1 MIEMINDRFISQLKS
16 QVNRMPNKPGVY
28 IMSNDQGKVIYVGK
42 AKGLKNRV
50 RSYFTPKPANDKV
63 EAILKEIKTI
73 DTTVTITEREALILE
88 NTLIK
93 KYNPKFN
100 VLLKDGK
107 SYPHIEVSLNHD
119 FPKFAFHRGKKKSK
133 HARYFG
139 PYPNVYAVR
148 NTLSNLQKIFLLRN
162 CTDSYYKNRSRP
174 CLQFQIKRCSA
185 PCVEKISQKDYS
197 FNVSQAVDYLK
208 GNDKS
213 IIDNFINEMEKAS
226 SDQNYERA
234 AFFRDQIANLKVIQS
249 QQYVDGTKKVDA
261 DVISLVDQR
270 GMHCLAVLFVRQG
283 KILGSRS
290 IFPSRTKYNSN
301 QEILATSLMQFY
313 LEHDI
318 PREIIL
324 NQSLDGKKVIEQALI
339 ESQKRRT
346 KIKDRVVSYRAK
358 WLKISVANAEESLKS
373 KLASKASISNQLT
386 GLTQALGSK
395 QKLSDVVCFDVSHHM
410 GDKSVAACVRLNE
423 EGFSKKDYRRFNI
436 EGVTPGDDY
445 AAISNAVERYYK
457 RIKNESQDCP
467 DLLIIDGGK
476 GQINS
481 VKKVL
486 ESLSIKNQMIIGI
499 AKGDKRDPKND
510 RIFLQGFKKP
520 IDMNGQDPAK
530 FLVQSIRDE
539 AHRFAITGH
548 RAKKRKQLLQSDLE
562 SIEGIGPS
570 KKRNLL
576 TQFGGIQEVKRASV
590 EDLLS
595 VDGINKNLA
604 KKIFNHFNPN

>member
-28 IMSNDQGKVIYVGK
+28 VMSNDQGKVIYVGK

-185 PCVEKISQKDYS
+185 PCVEKINQKDYS

-324 NQSLDGKKVIEQALI
+324 NQSLDGKEVIEQALI

-395 QKLSDVVCFDVSHHM
+395 QKLSDLVCFDVSHHM

-510 RIFLQGFKKP
+510 RIFLEGLKKP

>member
-16 QVNRMPNKPGVY
+16 QVNRMPNKPGIY

-324 NQSLDGKKVIEQALI
+324 NQNLEGKRVIEQALI
-339 ESQKRRT
+339 ESQNKRT

>member
-324 NQSLDGKKVIEQALI
+324 NQSLEGKRVIEQALI
-339 ESQKRRT
+339 ESQNRRT

-395 QKLSDVVCFDVSHHM
+395 QKLSDLVCFDVSHHM

-445 AAISNAVERYYK
+445 AAISNAVQRYYK

-510 RIFLQGFKKP
+510 RIFLEGFKKP

-562 SIEGIGPS
+562 SIDGIGPS

>member
-16 QVNRMPNKPGVY
+16 QVNRMPNKPGIY

-213 IIDNFINEMEKAS
+213 IIDNFIKQMEKAS
-226 SDQNYERA
+226 IDQNYEMA

-261 DVISLVDQR
+261 DVISLVDER

-324 NQSLDGKKVIEQALI
+324 NQSLEGKRVIEQALI
-339 ESQKRRT
+339 ESQNRRT

>member
-324 NQSLDGKKVIEQALI
+324 NQSLEGKRVIEQALI
-339 ESQKRRT
+339 ESQNRRT

-510 RIFLQGFKKP
+510 RIFLEGFKKP

>member
-28 IMSNDQGKVIYVGK
+28 IMNNDQGKVIYVGK

-324 NQSLDGKKVIEQALI
+324 NQSLEGKRVIEQALI
-339 ESQKRRT
+339 ESQNRRT

-395 QKLSDVVCFDVSHHM
+395 QKLSDLVCFDVSHHM

-445 AAISNAVERYYK
+445 AAISNAVQRYYK

>member
-1 MIEMINDRFISQLKS
+1 MIGMIKDRFILQLKS
-16 QVNRMPNKPGVY
+16 QANRMPNKPGVY
-28 IMSNDQGKVIYVGK
+28 VMSNDQGKVIYVGK

-324 NQSLDGKKVIEQALI
+324 NQSLEGKRVIEQALI
-339 ESQKRRT
+339 ESQNRRT

-373 KLASKASISNQLT
+373 KLASKASISNQLM

-436 EGVTPGDDY
+436 QGVTPGDDY
-445 AAISNAVERYYK
+445 AAISNAVQRYYK

-510 RIFLQGFKKP
+510 RIFLEGFKKP

>member
-28 IMSNDQGKVIYVGK
+28 VMSNDQGKVIYVGK

-324 NQSLDGKKVIEQALI
+324 NQSLEGKRVIEQALI
-339 ESQKRRT
+339 ESQNKRT

-395 QKLSDVVCFDVSHHM
+395 QKLSDLVCFDVSHHM

-510 RIFLQGFKKP
+510 RIFLEGFKKP

>member
-1 MIEMINDRFISQLKS
+1 MIKMINDRFISQLKS
-16 QVNRMPNKPGVY
+16 QANRMPNKPGVY

-50 RSYFTPKPANDKV
+50 RSYFTPKHANDKV

-93 KYNPKFN
+93 KHNPKFN

-119 FPKFAFHRGKKKSK
+119 FPKFSFHRGKKKSK

-197 FNVSQAVDYLK
+197 FNVNQAVDYLK

-301 QEILATSLMQFY
+301 KEILATSLMQFY

-324 NQSLDGKKVIEQALI
+324 NQSLEGKSVIEQALI

-395 QKLSDVVCFDVSHHM
+395 QKLSDLVCFDVSHHM

-445 AAISNAVERYYK
+445 AAISNAVQRYYK

-510 RIFLQGFKKP
+510 RIFLEGFKKP

-530 FLVQSIRDE
+530 FLVQLIRDE

-576 TQFGGIQEVKRASV
+576 TQFGGIQEVKRASL

>member
-1 MIEMINDRFISQLKS
+1 MINDRFISQLKS

-324 NQSLDGKKVIEQALI
+324 NQSLDGKRVIEQALI

-373 KLASKASISNQLT
+373 KLASKASISNQLM

-395 QKLSDVVCFDVSHHM
+395 QKLSDLVCFDVSHHM

-445 AAISNAVERYYK
+445 AAISNAVQRYYK

-510 RIFLQGFKKP
+510 RIFLEGFKKP

>member
-185 PCVEKISQKDYS
+185 PCAEKISQKDYS

-324 NQSLDGKKVIEQALI
+324 NQSLEGKSVIEQALI

-373 KLASKASISNQLT
+373 KLASKASISNQLM

-445 AAISNAVERYYK
+445 AAISNAVQRYYK

>member
-1 MIEMINDRFISQLKS
+1 MINDRFISQLKS

-50 RSYFTPKPANDKV
+50 RSYFTPKPTNDKV

-226 SDQNYERA
+226 RDQNYERA

-324 NQSLDGKKVIEQALI
+324 NQSLEGKRVIEQALI
-339 ESQKRRT
+339 ESQNRRT

-373 KLASKASISNQLT
+373 KLASKASISNQLM

-395 QKLSDVVCFDVSHHM
+395 QKLSDLVCFDVSHHM

-445 AAISNAVERYYK
+445 AAISNAVQRYYK

-510 RIFLQGFKKP
+510 RIFLEGFKKP

-576 TQFGGIQEVKRASV
+576 TQFGGMQEVKRASV

>member
-1 MIEMINDRFISQLKS
+1 MIEMINDKFISQLKS

-324 NQSLDGKKVIEQALI
+324 NQSLEGKRVIEQALI
-339 ESQKRRT
+339 ESQNKRT

>member
-261 DVISLVDQR
+261 DVISLVDKR

-324 NQSLDGKKVIEQALI
+324 NQSLEGKRVIEQALI
-339 ESQKRRT
+339 ESQNRRT

-510 RIFLQGFKKP
+510 RIFLEGSKEP
-520 IDMNGQDPAK
+520 IDINSQDPAK

-570 KKRNLL
+570 KKKNLL

>member
-1 MIEMINDRFISQLKS
+1 MINDRFISQLKS
-16 QVNRMPNKPGVY
+16 QVNRMPNKPGIY

-226 SDQNYERA
+226 RDQNYERA

-301 QEILATSLMQFY
+301 QEILATSLMHFY

-324 NQSLDGKKVIEQALI
+324 NQSLEGKRVIEQALI
-339 ESQKRRT
+339 ESQNKRT

-445 AAISNAVERYYK
+445 AAISNAVQRYYK

>member
-16 QVNRMPNKPGVY
+16 QVNRMPNKPGIY

-208 GNDKS
+208 GNDKT

-324 NQSLDGKKVIEQALI
+324 NQSLEGKRVIEQALI
-339 ESQKRRT
+339 ESQNKRT

>member
-1 MIEMINDRFISQLKS
+1 
-16 QVNRMPNKPGVY
+16 
-28 IMSNDQGKVIYVGK
+28 MSNDQGKVIYVGK

-261 DVISLVDQR
+261 DVISLVDKR

-324 NQSLDGKKVIEQALI
+324 NQSLEGKRVIEQALI
-339 ESQKRRT
+339 ESQNKRT

-445 AAISNAVERYYK
+445 AAISNAVQRYYK
-457 RIKNESQDCP
+457 RIKDESQDCP

-510 RIFLQGFKKP
+510 RIFLEGLKKP

>member
-1 MIEMINDRFISQLKS
+1 MIGMINDRFILQLKS
-16 QVNRMPNKPGVY
+16 QANRMPNKPGVY
-28 IMSNDQGKVIYVGK
+28 VMSNDQGKVIYVGK

-324 NQSLDGKKVIEQALI
+324 NQSLEGKRVIEQALI
-339 ESQKRRT
+339 ESQNKRT

>member
-1 MIEMINDRFISQLKS
+1 MIDMINDKFISQLKS
-16 QVNRMPNKPGVY
+16 QVNRMPNKPGIY

-324 NQSLDGKKVIEQALI
+324 NQNLEGKRVIEQALI
-339 ESQKRRT
+339 ESQNKRT

-395 QKLSDVVCFDVSHHM
+395 QKLSDVVCFDVSHQM

-499 AKGDKRDPKND
+499 AKGDKRNPKND
-510 RIFLQGFKKP
+510 RIFLEGFKKP

>member
-16 QVNRMPNKPGVY
+16 QVNRMPNKPGIY

-213 IIDNFINEMEKAS
+213 IIDNFINQMEKAS
-226 SDQNYERA
+226 IDQNYERA

-324 NQSLDGKKVIEQALI
+324 NQSLEGKRVIEQALI
-339 ESQKRRT
+339 ESQNKRT

-373 KLASKASISNQLT
+373 KLASKASISNQLM

-445 AAISNAVERYYK
+445 AAISNAVQRYYK

-510 RIFLQGFKKP
+510 RIFLEGFKKP

>member
-1 MIEMINDRFISQLKS
+1 MIEMINGRFISRLKS
-16 QVNRMPNKPGVY
+16 QVNRMPNKPGIY

-73 DTTVTITEREALILE
+73 DITVTITEREALILE

-324 NQSLDGKKVIEQALI
+324 NQSLEGKRVIEQALI
-339 ESQKRRT
+339 ESQNKRT

-395 QKLSDVVCFDVSHHM
+395 QKLSDLVCFDVSHHM

-445 AAISNAVERYYK
+445 AAISNAVQRYYK
-457 RIKNESQDCP
+457 RIKKESQDCP

-499 AKGDKRDPKND
+499 AKGDKRNPKND
-510 RIFLQGFKKP
+510 RIFLEGFKKP

-604 KKIFNHFNPN
+604 KKIFSHFNPN

>member
-16 QVNRMPNKPGVY
+16 QVNRMPNKPGIY

-324 NQSLDGKKVIEQALI
+324 NQSLEGKRVIEQALI
-339 ESQKRRT
+339 ESQNRRT

>member
-1 MIEMINDRFISQLKS
+1 MIEMINNSFISQLKS

-208 GNDKS
+208 GNDKT

-226 SDQNYERA
+226 RDQNYERA

-324 NQSLDGKKVIEQALI
+324 NQSLEGKRVIEQALI
-339 ESQKRRT
+339 ESQNRRT

-386 GLTQALGSK
+386 GLTQALGSN
-395 QKLSDVVCFDVSHHM
+395 QKLSDLVCFDVSHHM

-445 AAISNAVERYYK
+445 AAISNAVQRYYK

>member
-16 QVNRMPNKPGVY
+16 QVNRMANKPGVY
-28 IMSNDQGKVIYVGK
+28 VMSNDQGKVIYVGK

-324 NQSLDGKKVIEQALI
+324 NQNLEGKRVIEQALI
-339 ESQKRRT
+339 ESQNKRT

-510 RIFLQGFKKP
+510 RIFLEGFKKP

>member
-1 MIEMINDRFISQLKS
+1 MIEMINDKFISQLKS

-213 IIDNFINEMEKAS
+213 IIDNFIKEMEKAS

-324 NQSLDGKKVIEQALI
+324 NQSLEGKRVIEQALI
-339 ESQKRRT
+339 ESQNRRT

-373 KLASKASISNQLT
+373 KLASKASISNQLM

-410 GDKSVAACVRLNE
+410 GDKSVAACVSLNE

-499 AKGDKRDPKND
+499 AKGD
-510 RIFLQGFKKP
+510 
-520 IDMNGQDPAK
+520 
-530 FLVQSIRDE
+530 
-539 AHRFAITGH
+539 
-548 RAKKRKQLLQSDLE
+548 
-562 SIEGIGPS
+562 
-570 KKRNLL
+570 
-576 TQFGGIQEVKRASV
+576 
-590 EDLLS
+590 
-595 VDGINKNLA
+595 
-604 KKIFNHFNPN
+604 

>member
-324 NQSLDGKKVIEQALI
+324 NQSLEGKRVIEQALI
-339 ESQKRRT
+339 ESQNKRT

-358 WLKISVANAEESLKS
+358 WLKISIANAEESLKS

-395 QKLSDVVCFDVSHHM
+395 KKLSDLVCFDVSHHM

-445 AAISNAVERYYK
+445 AAISNAVQRYYK

-481 VKKVL
+481 VKKAL

-510 RIFLQGFKKP
+510 RIFLEGFKKP

-604 KKIFNHFNPN
+604 KKIFSHFNPN

>member
-1 MIEMINDRFISQLKS
+1 MIKMINDRFISQLKS
-16 QVNRMPNKPGVY
+16 QANRMPNKPGVY

-50 RSYFTPKPANDKV
+50 RSYFTPKHANDKV

-119 FPKFAFHRGKKKSK
+119 FPKFSFHRGKKKSK

-197 FNVSQAVDYLK
+197 FNVNQAVDYLK

-301 QEILATSLMQFY
+301 KEILATSLMQFY

-324 NQSLDGKKVIEQALI
+324 NQSLEGKSVIEQALI

-395 QKLSDVVCFDVSHHM
+395 QKLSDLVCFDVSHHM

-445 AAISNAVERYYK
+445 AAISNAVQRYYK

-510 RIFLQGFKKP
+510 RIFLEGFKKP

-576 TQFGGIQEVKRASV
+576 TQFGGIQEVKRASL

>member
-1 MIEMINDRFISQLKS
+1 MINDRFISQLKS
-16 QVNRMPNKPGVY
+16 QVNRMPNKPGIY

-226 SDQNYERA
+226 RDQNYERA

-324 NQSLDGKKVIEQALI
+324 NQSLEGKRVIEQALI
-339 ESQKRRT
+339 ESQNKRT

-548 RAKKRKQLLQSDLE
+548 RAKKRKQLFQSDLE

>member
-133 HARYFG
+133 YARYFG

-324 NQSLDGKKVIEQALI
+324 NQSLEGKRVIEQALI
-339 ESQKRRT
+339 ESQNRRT

-373 KLASKASISNQLT
+373 KLASKASISNQLM

-395 QKLSDVVCFDVSHHM
+395 QKLSDLVCFDVSHHM

>member
-162 CTDSYYKNRSRP
+162 CSDSYYKNRSRP

-324 NQSLDGKKVIEQALI
+324 NQSLEGKRVIHQALI
-339 ESQKRRT
+339 ESQNRCT

>member
-1 MIEMINDRFISQLKS
+1 MIEMINDRFILQPKS
-16 QVNRMPNKPGVY
+16 QANRMPNKPGVY
-28 IMSNDQGKVIYVGK
+28 VMSNDQGKVIYVGK

-213 IIDNFINEMEKAS
+213 IIDNFIKEMEKAS

-324 NQSLDGKKVIEQALI
+324 NQSLEGKRVIEQALI
-339 ESQKRRT
+339 ESQNRRT

-373 KLASKASISNQLT
+373 KLASKASISNQLM

-445 AAISNAVERYYK
+445 AAISNAVQRYYK

-510 RIFLQGFKKP
+510 RIFLEGSKEP
-520 IDMNGQDPAK
+520 IDINSQDPAK

-562 SIEGIGPS
+562 SIEGIGPR

-576 TQFGGIQEVKRASV
+576 TQFGGIQEVKRASD

>member
-1 MIEMINDRFISQLKS
+1 MIGMIKDRFILQLKS
-16 QVNRMPNKPGVY
+16 QANRMPNKPGVY
-28 IMSNDQGKVIYVGK
+28 VMSNDQGKVIYVGK

-162 CTDSYYKNRSRP
+162 CSDSYYKNRSRP

-226 SDQNYERA
+226 RDQNYERA

-324 NQSLDGKKVIEQALI
+324 NQSLEGKRVIEQALI

-373 KLASKASISNQLT
+373 KLASKASISNQLM

-395 QKLSDVVCFDVSHHM
+395 QKLNDLVCFDVSHHM

-486 ESLSIKNQMIIGI
+486 KSLSIKNQMIIGI

-520 IDMNGQDPAK
+520 IDMYGQDPAK

-604 KKIFNHFNPN
+604 EKIFNHFNPN

>member
-1 MIEMINDRFISQLKS
+1 MIEMINGRFISRLKS

-226 SDQNYERA
+226 RDQNYERA

-324 NQSLDGKKVIEQALI
+324 NQSLEGKRVIEQALI
-339 ESQKRRT
+339 ESQNKRT

>member
-1 MIEMINDRFISQLKS
+1 MIKDRFISQLKS

-119 FPKFAFHRGKKKSK
+119 FPKFAFHRGKKRSK

-324 NQSLDGKKVIEQALI
+324 NQSLEGKRVIEQALI
-339 ESQKRRT
+339 ESQNKRT

-386 GLTQALGSK
+386 GLTQALGSN
-395 QKLSDVVCFDVSHHM
+395 QKLSDLVCFDVSHHM

-445 AAISNAVERYYK
+445 AAISNAVQRSYK

-510 RIFLQGFKKP
+510 RIFLEGFKKP

-604 KKIFNHFNPN
+604 KKIFSHFNPN

>member
-213 IIDNFINEMEKAS
+213 IIDNFIKQMEKAS
-226 SDQNYERA
+226 IDQNYEMA

-261 DVISLVDQR
+261 DVISLVDKR

-324 NQSLDGKKVIEQALI
+324 NQSLEGKRVIEKALI
-339 ESQKRRT
+339 ESQNKRT

-358 WLKISVANAEESLKS
+358 WLKISIANAEESLKS

>member
-1 MIEMINDRFISQLKS
+1 MINDRFISQLKS

-28 IMSNDQGKVIYVGK
+28 VMSNDQGKVIYVGK

-324 NQSLDGKKVIEQALI
+324 NQSLDGKRVIEQALI

-436 EGVTPGDDY
+436 EGVSPGDDY

-604 KKIFNHFNPN
+604 KKIFNHFNQN

>member
-1 MIEMINDRFISQLKS
+1 MTNDRFISQLKS

-324 NQSLDGKKVIEQALI
+324 NQSLEGKRVIEQALI
-339 ESQKRRT
+339 ESQNKRT

-410 GDKSVAACVRLNE
+410 GDKSVAACVKLNE

>member
-93 KYNPKFN
+93 KHNPKFN

-324 NQSLDGKKVIEQALI
+324 NQSLEGKRVIEQALI
-339 ESQKRRT
+339 ESQNRRT

-373 KLASKASISNQLT
+373 KLASKASISNQLM

-510 RIFLQGFKKP
+510 RIFLEGFKKP

>member
-1 MIEMINDRFISQLKS
+1 MIEMINNSFISQLKS

-213 IIDNFINEMEKAS
+213 IIDNFIKEMEKAS

-324 NQSLDGKKVIEQALI
+324 NQSLEGKRVIEQALI
-339 ESQKRRT
+339 ESQNRRT

-445 AAISNAVERYYK
+445 AAISNAVQRYYK